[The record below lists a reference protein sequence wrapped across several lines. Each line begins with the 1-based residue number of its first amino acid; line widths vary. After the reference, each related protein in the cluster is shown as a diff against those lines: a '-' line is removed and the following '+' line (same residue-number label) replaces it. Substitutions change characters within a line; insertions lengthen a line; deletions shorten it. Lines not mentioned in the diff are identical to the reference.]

1 MPPLIAMTTRER
13 YMKLSVAALT
23 LALFFC
29 QRITAQEYD
38 IRRFGAKA
46 DGITD
51 NTRSIQQA
59 LDSCAIIGGRVI
71 IPPGNYVTATLLL
84 KSNTTLYLSAGAVLL
99 GNTDIKQYPYLNAGI
114 SFYGEEW
121 ARQSLI
127 FSRDAVNVTIEGE
140 GTIDGRGASFPVTTD
155 KKPDRYR
162 NRPYLLWFA
171 GCKNVRVSNIHLRN
185 SAFWMQHYLG
195 CENVK
200 IEGLD
205 IWNHSNKNNDMMD
218 IDGCRYVN
226 ISNIRGDSDDDG
238 ITIKSTS
245 PLISQDITI
254 TNCVL
259 SSHCNALKFGTES
272 TGGFR
277 NITVSNCVIKPSRQ
291 TTTIYGKPAGNGGL
305 ALEVVDGGIMENI
318 SISNI
323 VIDGPQ
329 VPLFVK
335 LGNRGRKYNATAP
348 TPAISRARN
357 IRLSHILAINA
368 DSIGCSISGL
378 PSNAIEDIALDD
390 ITIHSKGMGTKADA
404 ERKIE
409 ELENAYPE
417 GTMFGK
423 LPSYG
428 LFVRHVNGIRISN
441 LSLRYDT
448 EDLRSGLKLDD
459 VHGFSISNTDIQQAS
474 TSIPAIV
481 IERSSKGTLNIVPM
495 GDIKQYIRKDAA
507 SKEIF
512 INSAG
517 KTQLK

>member
-1 MPPLIAMTTRER
+1 MIAMTRESI
-13 YMKLSVAALT
+13 MKLSFTVMVLC
-23 LALFFC
+23 LLFC
-29 QRITAQEYD
+29 QAVSAQEYD

-46 DGITD
+46 DGVTD
-51 NTRSIQQA
+51 NTRAIQQA
-59 LDSCAIIGGRVI
+59 LDSCAVNGGKVI
-71 IPPGNYVTATLLL
+71 IPPGNFVTATIIL
-84 KSNTTLYLSAGAVLL
+84 KSHTTLYLSAGAVLL
-99 GNTDIKQYPYLNAGI
+99 GSTDIKQYPYLNAGI

-127 FSRDAVNVTIEGE
+127 FCRDATNVTIEGE

-155 KKPDRYR
+155 KKPDRYK

-171 GCKNVRVSNIHLRN
+171 GSKNIRVSNIHLRN

-200 IEGLD
+200 IDGLE

-218 IDGCRYVN
+218 IDGCRYVT

-245 PLISQDITI
+245 TLISQDITI

-277 NITVSNCVIKPSRQ
+277 NVTVSNCVIKPSKQ

-305 ALEVVDGGIMENI
+305 ALELVDGGIMENI
-318 SISNI
+318 NISNL

-329 VPLFVK
+329 VPIFVK
-335 LGNRGRKYNATAP
+335 LGNRARKHNATAP
-348 TPAISRARN
+348 TPPVGRVRN
-357 IRLSHILAINA
+357 IRLSHITAVNA
-368 DSIGCSISGL
+368 DSIGCSITGI
-378 PSNAIEDIALDD
+378 PSNAIEDISLDD
-390 ITIHSKGMGTKADA
+390 ITIYSKGGGTKADA

-409 ELENAYPE
+409 EFENAYPE

-423 LPSYG
+423 LPAYG

-441 LSLRYDT
+441 LSLRFDT
-448 EDLRSGLKLDD
+448 TDLRPGLWLED
-459 VHGFSISNTDIQQAS
+459 VNGFGIGKADIQQTA
-474 TSIPAIV
+474 TGLPAIV
-481 IERSSKGTLNIVPM
+481 IKNSSNGYVDVKPAAG
-495 GDIKQYIRKDAA
+495 IKEYIRKDAA
-507 SKEIF
+507 SRDVF
-512 INSAG
+512 ISDNHIG
-517 KTQLK
+517 TKQRK

>member
-1 MPPLIAMTTRER
+1 
-13 YMKLSVAALT
+13 MKLAVAAL
-23 LALFFC
+23 ALCMLFC
-29 QRITAQEYD
+29 QALTAQEYD
-38 IRRFGAKA
+38 VRRFGARA
-46 DGITD
+46 DGVTD
-51 NTRSIQQA
+51 NTRAIQQA
-59 LDSCAIIGGRVI
+59 LDSCSIKGGRVI

-114 SFYGEEW
+114 SFYGEDW

-155 KKPDRYR
+155 KKPDRYK

-171 GCKNVRVSNIHLRN
+171 GCRNVRVSNIHLRN

-195 CENVK
+195 CENVT
-200 IEGLD
+200 ISGLE

-226 ISNIRGDSDDDG
+226 ISDIRGDSDDDG

-277 NITVSNCVIKPSRQ
+277 NITVSNCVIKPSKQ

-318 SISNI
+318 SISNL

-329 VPLFVK
+329 VPIFVK
-335 LGNRGRKYNATAP
+335 LGNRGRKFNASAA
-348 TPAISRARN
+348 TPPISSARN
-357 IRLSHILAINA
+357 IRLSHIIAVNA
-368 DSIGCSISGL
+368 DTIGCSITGL
-378 PSNAIEDIALDD
+378 PSKAIEDISLDD
-390 ITIHSKGMGTKADA
+390 ITIHSKGGGSKADA
-404 ERKIE
+404 ERRVD

-428 LFVRHVNGIRISN
+428 LFVRHVNGIRIN
-441 LSLRYDT
+441 TLSLKFDADDKRA
-448 EDLRSGLKLDD
+448 GLQLDD
-459 VHGFSISNTDIQQAS
+459 VNGFTISNADIQQ
-474 TSIPAIV
+474 TSPVTPAIV
-481 IERSSKGTLNIVPM
+481 VERSAKGLLNVM
-495 GDIKQYIRKDAA
+495 SLGDIKQYIRKDSS
-507 SKEIF
+507 SKDIF
-512 INSAG
+512 VNGSG
-517 KTQLK
+517 KSRLK

>member
-1 MPPLIAMTTRER
+1 MTRKC
-13 YMKLSVAALT
+13 YMKLAAAW
-23 LALFFC
+23 ALCLLFC
-29 QRITAQEYD
+29 QAISAQEYD

-46 DGITD
+46 DGVTD
-51 NTRSIQQA
+51 NTKAIQQA
-59 LDSCAIIGGRVI
+59 LDSCSLNGGRVI

-121 ARQSLI
+121 AKQSLV

-171 GCKNVRVSNIHLRN
+171 GCKNVRVSNVHLRN

-200 IEGLD
+200 IDGID

-218 IDGCRYVN
+218 IDGCRYVT

-277 NITVSNCVIKPSRQ
+277 NITVSNCVIKPSKQ

-318 SISNI
+318 SISNL

-329 VPLFVK
+329 VPIFVK
-335 LGNRGRKYNATAP
+335 LGNRARKHNATTA
-348 TPAISRARN
+348 TPPIGIAKN
-357 IRLSHILAINA
+357 IRLSHILAVNA
-368 DSIGCSISGL
+368 DSIGCSISGI
-378 PSNAIEDIALDD
+378 PSKSIEDISLDD
-390 ITIHSKGMGTKADA
+390 ITIHSKGGGTKADA
-404 ERKIE
+404 ERKVDE
-409 ELENAYPE
+409 AENAYPE

-423 LPSYG
+423 LPAYG
-428 LFVRHVNGIRISN
+428 LYVRHVNGIRINN
-441 LSLRYDT
+441 LSVKYDA
-448 EDLRSGLKLDD
+448 EDFRPGLQLDD
-459 VHGFSISNTDIQQAS
+459 VNGFIISNAGIQQAS
-474 TSIPAIV
+474 TALPAIV
-481 IERSSKGTLNIVPM
+481 IEKSAKGSLNILPFA
-495 GDIKQYIRKDAA
+495 DPKQYIRKDQL
-507 SKEIF
+507 SKDIF
-512 INSAG
+512 INGVSQR
-517 KTQLK
+517 K

>member
-1 MPPLIAMTTRER
+1 MTRCSNYMRYCAMWVVC
-13 YMKLSVAALT
+13 LCISSVL
-23 LALFFC
+23 
-29 QRITAQEYD
+29 QAQDYD
-38 IRRFGAKA
+38 VRLFGALA
-46 DGITD
+46 DGVTD
-51 NTRSIQQA
+51 NTKTIQQA
-59 LDSCAIIGGRVI
+59 LDSCAIHGGKVI
-71 IPPGNYVTATLLL
+71 IPKGNFVTATLFL

-99 GNTDIKQYPYLNAGI
+99 GSTDIKQYPYLNSGI

-121 ARQSLI
+121 AKQALI
-127 FSRDAVNVTIEGE
+127 FCRDANNVTIEGE

-171 GCKNVRVSNIHLRN
+171 GAKNIRVSNIHLRN

-200 IEGLD
+200 IDGLD

-218 IDGCRYVN
+218 IDGCRFVT

-277 NITVSNCVIKPSRQ
+277 NITVSNIVIKPSSQ

-305 ALEVVDGGIMENI
+305 AMELVDGGIMENI
-318 SISNI
+318 SISNL

-329 VPLFVK
+329 VPIFVK
-335 LGNRGRKYNATAP
+335 LGNRARKYNATAAVP
-348 TPAISRARN
+348 PIGSIKN
-357 IRLSHILAINA
+357 IKLSHILAVNA
-368 DSIGCSISGL
+368 DDIGCSISGI
-378 PSNAIEDIALDD
+378 PGKSIEDISLDD
-390 ITIHSKGMGTKADA
+390 VTIQSKGMGTKADA
-404 ERKIE
+404 EKKIE
-409 ELENAYPE
+409 EMENAYPE

-423 LPSYG
+423 LSSYG
-428 LFVRHVNGIRISN
+428 LFVRHVNGIRLSN
-441 LSLRYDT
+441 ITLKYDST
-448 EDLRSGLKLDD
+448 DRRPGLALVD
-459 VHGFSISNTDIQQAS
+459 VHRFSLNNIDIQHTKS
-474 TSIPAIV
+474 TSALITVEKSTDGYIGVLPFVVAKQVVTIDA
-481 IERSSKGTLNIVPM
+481 SSKNIINTIVP
-495 GDIKQYIRKDAA
+495 K
-507 SKEIF
+507 SK
-512 INSAG
+512 
-517 KTQLK
+517 

>member
-1 MPPLIAMTTRER
+1 MVRNSYITFCAGIA
-13 YMKLSVAALT
+13 LS
-23 LALFFC
+23 LFSTSTSF
-29 QRITAQEYD
+29 AQDYD

-46 DGITD
+46 DGVSD
-51 NTRSIQQA
+51 NAKAIQQA
-59 LDSCAIIGGRVI
+59 IDSCAVSGGKVVV
-71 IPPGNYVTATLLL
+71 PAGQFVTSTLFL
-84 KSNTTLYLSAGAVLL
+84 KNNTTLYLSAGAVLL
-99 GNTDIKQYPYLNAGI
+99 GSTDIKQYPHLNAGI

-121 ARQSLI
+121 AKQALI
-127 FSRDAVNVTIEGE
+127 FCKNASNVTIEGE

-171 GCKNVRVSNIHLRN
+171 GSKNIRVSNVHLRN

-200 IEGLD
+200 IDGLS

-218 IDGCRYVN
+218 IDGCRFVT

-245 PLISQDITI
+245 PLISEHITI

-277 NITVSNCVIKPSRQ
+277 NVTVSNIVIKPSSQ

-305 ALEVVDGGIMENI
+305 AMELVDGGIMENI
-318 SISNI
+318 TISNL

-329 VPLFVK
+329 VPVFVK
-335 LGNRGRKYNATAP
+335 LGNRARKHNAAAVEP
-348 TPAISRARN
+348 PIGSVKH
-357 IRLSHILAINA
+357 IRISHILAMNA
-368 DSIGCSISGL
+368 DTIGCSISGI
-378 PSNAIEDIALDD
+378 PSKPIEDIALDD
-390 ITIHSKGMGTKADA
+390 ITIHSKGGGTKAEAD
-404 ERKIE
+404 RKIE
-409 ELENAYPE
+409 EMENAYPE

-428 LFVRHVNGIRISN
+428 LFVRHVSGLRLSN
-441 LSLRYDT
+441 IHLQYDAADLRPGLSLVDVNKFILQ
-448 EDLRSGLKLDD
+448 DLDIE
-459 VHGFSISNTDIQQAS
+459 HG
-474 TSIPAIV
+474 V
-481 IERSSKGTLNIVPM
+481 SSKALVTIEQSQNGFVHPIPFSQ
-495 GDIKQYIRKDAA
+495 IKQPVLVDAV
-507 SKEIF
+507 SKTG
-512 INSAG
+512 SPSRR
-517 KTQLK
+517 